1 MYAVGRASR
10 SRYAA
15 RPLGRRAYVL
25 AGDRGRVV
33 DYDLNLEDSERYRAL
48 VEASRALI
56 CVHDLDGN
64 LLSVNPAAAQCLG
77 YTPSDLVGTNL
88 RDVLSPSVR
97 HLFAD
102 YLKRIRDVEAD
113 EGLMRVVTRSGEERI
128 WAYCNVRAQ
137 DSRQSP
143 YILGHAQDITELKRA
158 ELVAREAAAL
168 RSVAE
173 LARAAAHEIN
183 NPLAIIVG
191 QLEMLRRSMAENADL
206 VERIDIASEAARRIT
221 AIVSHMAKITRLER
235 VDVSALPPMLD
246 LRRSSRHGEGPT

>member
-1 MYAVGRASR
+1 M
-10 SRYAA
+10 
-15 RPLGRRAYVL
+15 
-25 AGDRGRVV
+25 
-33 DYDLNLEDSERYRAL
+33 DYDPNLEDSERYRAL

-88 RDVLSPSVR
+88 RDLLSPSVR
-97 HLFAD
+97 DLFAD
-102 YLKRIRDVEAD
+102 YLNRIRDKEAD

-128 WAYCNVRAQ
+128 WAYCNVRAK
-137 DSRQSP
+137 DSRRPP

-158 ELVAREAAAL
+158 EHLAREAKTL

-183 NPLAIIVG
+183 NPLTIIVG
-191 QLEMLRRSMAENADL
+191 QLEMLRRSIVENADA
-206 VERIDIASEAARRIT
+206 VARIDIAFEAARRIT
-221 AIVSHMAKITRLER
+221 DIVARMARITRLER
-235 VDVSALPPMLD
+235 ADVSALPPMLD
-246 LRRSSRHGEGPT
+246 LSKSSRSGDSPPEAGCPRPTPQGRL

>member
-1 MYAVGRASR
+1 
-10 SRYAA
+10 
-15 RPLGRRAYVL
+15 
-25 AGDRGRVV
+25 V
-33 DYDLNLEDSERYRAL
+33 DYDPNLEESDRYRAL

-56 CVHDLDGN
+56 CVHDLDGY

-88 RDVLSPSVR
+88 RDLLSPSVR
-97 HLFAD
+97 HLFAE

-128 WAYCNVRAQ
+128 WAYCNVRAK
-137 DSRQSP
+137 DSRQSS
-143 YILGHAQDITELKRA
+143 YILGHAHDITDLKRA
-158 ELVAREAAAL
+158 ELVAREATAL

-191 QLEMLRRSMAENADL
+191 QLEMLRRSMAENADV

-235 VDVSALPPMLD
+235 VDDVSALPPMLD
-246 LRRSSRHGEGPT
+246 LRRSSHHGEGPT